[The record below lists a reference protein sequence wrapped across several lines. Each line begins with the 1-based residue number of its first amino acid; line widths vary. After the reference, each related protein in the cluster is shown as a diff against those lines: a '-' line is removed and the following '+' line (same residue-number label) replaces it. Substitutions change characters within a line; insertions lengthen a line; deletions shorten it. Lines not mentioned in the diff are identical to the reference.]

1 MDTDIFGAFIFGLV
15 VGYLTY
21 RTLIHAKRTAIGE
34 ISGVIAVIGG
44 GVVTAELIGDIGAF
58 SGYAVGLAVSIPIFM
73 VYKWRSHA
81 RDHATIRE
89 RELQ

>member
-1 MDTDIFGAFIFGLV
+1 MNTDIFGAFIFGLV
-15 VGYLTY
+15 IGYITY

-44 GVVTAELIGDIGAF
+44 GVITAEFISDIGAF
-58 SGYAVGLAVSIPIFM
+58 TGYAVGLAVSIPIFM

-81 RDHATIRE
+81 RDHANDPRT
-89 RELQ
+89 